1 MSDVHD
7 DGAAGPSDQPA
18 AEPPLRRYRA
28 MAIGLGAAVIALLII
43 DGAAPLW
50 APPLLRSLGW
60 ETAAEGPDRALIER
74 IGRLEAAQKQ
84 DHPASAPIER
94 LERFE
99 ATQKQDR
106 QDAAASAAALQQ
118 TVGQAASTMQQ
129 LDRRVA
135 ALEARP
141 ATPAGEITELRQQL
155 AKLSTAVTD
164 LTGRVAAA
172 EKAAVEKTAL
182 AQSAADPTD
191 SALLLTLLRIREAV
205 EVARP
210 FAAEYD
216 AFVALAQTRPE
227 IAAAAAPLAE
237 PAKSGVASRTVLIAR
252 LHALA
257 GGIATAEAPPAE
269 ADWGDKVLARLRGLV
284 TIRRIDGTGQSE
296 PEAAGS
302 SAERTLRGG
311 DLAAA
316 IAALDGLA
324 GPPAE
329 AARPWLQMA
338 RQRLAVEAALHRVEE
353 LLTARLGAR

>member
-1 MSDVHD
+1 MSDLRD
-7 DGAAGPSDQPA
+7 DGAAELSDPPA

-28 MAIGLGAAVIALLII
+28 MAIGLGAAVIALVII

-84 DHPASAPIER
+84 EHPASAPIER
-94 LERFE
+94 LERLE

-106 QDAAASAAALQQ
+106 QDAAASVTALQQ

-141 ATPAGEITELRQQL
+141 ATPAGEIAEFRQQL
-155 AKLSTAVTD
+155 AKLSTAITD

-172 EKAAVEKTAL
+172 EKAAP

-216 AFVALAQTRPE
+216 AFVALAQARPE

-257 GGIATAEAPPAE
+257 GAIATAEAPPTE

-284 TIRRIDGTGQSE
+284 TIRRIDGAGQSE
-296 PEAAGS
+296 PEAAVS

-316 IAALDGLA
+316 VAALDHLA

-353 LLTARLGAR
+353 LLTARLGAAR

>member
-18 AEPPLRRYRA
+18 AEPPLRRHRA
-28 MAIGLGAAVIALLII
+28 MAIGLGAAVIALVII

-60 ETAAEGPDRALIER
+60 ETAAEGPDRMLIER

-84 DHPASAPIER
+84 EHPASAPIER

-106 QDAAASAAALQQ
+106 QDAAASVAALQQ

-141 ATPAGEITELRQQL
+141 ATPAGEIAELRQQL
-155 AKLSTAVTD
+155 ATAVTD

-172 EKAAVEKTAL
+172 EKAAVEKTAQV
-182 AQSAADPTD
+182 QSAADPTD

-216 AFVALAQTRPE
+216 AFVALAQARPE

-257 GGIATAEAPPAE
+257 GAIATAEAPPTE

-284 TIRRIDGTGQSE
+284 TIRRIDGAGQSE
-296 PEAAGS
+296 PEAAVS

-316 IAALDGLA
+316 VAALDHLA

-329 AARPWLQMA
+329 AARPWLQTA

>member
-1 MSDVHD
+1 
-7 DGAAGPSDQPA
+7 
-18 AEPPLRRYRA
+18 
-28 MAIGLGAAVIALLII
+28 
-43 DGAAPLW
+43 
-50 APPLLRSLGW
+50 LGW

-74 IGRLEAAQKQ
+74 LDWLEAVQKQ
-84 DHPASAPIER
+84 GHPASAPIER

-129 LDRRVA
+129 LDRRIA

-141 ATPAGEITELRQQL
+141 AAPAGEIADLRQQL
-155 AKLSTAVTD
+155 AKLAAAVVD
-164 LTGRVAAA
+164 LNTRVAAA
-172 EKAAVEKTAL
+172 EKAAP
-182 AQSAADPTD
+182 AQSASDPTD

-205 EVARP
+205 EIARP
-210 FAAEYD
+210 FVAEYD
-216 AFVALAQTRPE
+216 AFIARAQARPE

-257 GGIATAEAPPAE
+257 GAIATAEAPPTE

-284 TIRRIDGTGQSE
+284 TIRRIDGAGQSE
-296 PEAAGS
+296 PEAAVSG
-302 SAERTLRGG
+302 ADRTLRGG

-316 IAALDGLA
+316 IAALDRLA

-353 LLTARLGAR
+353 LLTARLGAAR